1 MDGCH
6 YIAGK
11 WTNGTGDRVLKVVN
25 PATGETVR
33 DLLAASSADIDA
45 ALAAGARGFQEWR
58 RVNPLER
65 SAILRKAAELQ
76 RARAEPIAQA
86 ITREQGK
93 TIAEARVEASRS
105 AEHIEWNAEEGRRAY
120 GRVIPSR
127 IDGVHQFTRLEP
139 VGCVA
144 AFSPW
149 NFPVGQLVRKI
160 ASALAAGCSII
171 VKAPEETPTGPI
183 ELVRC
188 FADAGVPAGAINLV
202 FGDPPAIS
210 RQLLASSAIKKV
222 TFTGSVAVGRL
233 LNEMA
238 ARSFKHT
245 TMELGGHAPFIV
257 CDDTDIDLAVRL
269 GLQHKFRNAGQVC
282 ASPTR
287 FLVQDSVYAQFL
299 EAFAAGAAAIKVGDG
314 TLATSQMGALA
325 QPRRVEFVDALI
337 RDAVAQGARL
347 VGGGTRIGNAGCFY
361 APTVLADVPVTARIM
376 NEEPFGPVA
385 IINRFAKLDDAIAEA
400 NRLDFGLT
408 SYGFTRSLAAAQ
420 RLGQEIEAGMVSL
433 NHLGLGAAETPFGGV
448 KDSGIG
454 SEGGVEGLQPYFT
467 TKFVTQIAA

>member
-1 MDGCH
+1 M
-6 YIAGK
+6 
-11 WTNGTGDRVLKVVN
+11 
-25 PATGETVR
+25 
-33 DLLAASSADIDA
+33 
-45 ALAAGARGFQEWR
+45 
-58 RVNPLER
+58 
-65 SAILRKAAELQ
+65 
-76 RARAEPIAQA
+76 
-86 ITREQGK
+86 
-93 TIAEARVEASRS
+93 
-105 AEHIEWNAEEGRRAY
+105 
-120 GRVIPSR
+120 
-127 IDGVHQFTRLEP
+127 
-139 VGCVA
+139 
-144 AFSPW
+144 
-149 NFPVGQLVRKI
+149 RKI

-257 CDDTDIDLAVRL
+257 CDDADIDLAVRL

-287 FLVQDSVYAQFL
+287 FLVQDGVYARFL
-299 EAFAAGAAAIKVGDG
+299 EAFATGAAAIKVGDG
-314 TLATSQMGALA
+314 ALATSQMGALA

-337 RDAVAQGARL
+337 RDAVAHGARL

-361 APTVLADVPVTARIM
+361 APTVLADVPATARIM

-385 IINRFAKLDDAIAEA
+385 IINRFVKLDDAIAEA